1 MPAKHLEDGPKIIEN
16 EEDEFP
22 KLEVIVDGQSQNS
35 LNEGEEDED
44 CDIV

>member
-1 MPAKHLEDGPKIIEN
+1 MPAKQLEDGPKIIEN

-35 LNEGEEDED
+35 VGEEDSEG
-44 CDIV
+44 DIV